1 MFGIFWETWAIFGCS
16 SSCLADS
23 KEFRASGVKEFSQK
37 YAALL
42 KQHTGEHAL
51 LLKQLAIKQSQQA
64 RFLGLRAAAAIW
76 SLVCLEFCLEYDMN
90 PYGMSRIVQVMFD
103 TSIVFTRHTS
113 PFFRCC
119 ATSYFTLKILKNVTH
134 HLLSSIIYHHLFCH
148 PISFVFPS
156 HFHPI
161 SQVKASSLA
170 AVGSVQTRV
179 TKTVETCQS
188 RAQQAVTSAKAKTVE
203 LSSKAKNV
211 AKAPGR
217 WEEKVVLGRT
227 G

>member
-76 SLVCLEFCLEYDMN
+76 YLVCLEFCLEYDMN

-134 HLLSSIIYHHLFCH
+134 HLLSSIIYHLSSSVLSSYFFRI
-148 PISFVFPS
+148 PIPFSS
-156 HFHPI
+156 HF
-161 SQVKASSLA
+161 AGEGLLLGCRGLGA
-170 AVGSVQTRV
+170 D
-179 TKTVETCQS
+179 S
-188 RAQQAVTSAKAKTVE
+188 RDQD
-203 LSSKAKNV
+203 
-211 AKAPGR
+211 R
-217 WEEKVVLGRT
+217 
-227 G
+227 